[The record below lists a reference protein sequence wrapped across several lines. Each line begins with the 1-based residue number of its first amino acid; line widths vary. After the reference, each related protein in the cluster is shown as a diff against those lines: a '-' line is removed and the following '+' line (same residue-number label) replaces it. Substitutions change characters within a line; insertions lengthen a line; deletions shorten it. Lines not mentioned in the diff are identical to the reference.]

1 VEGELS
7 WFCGE
12 KMYYKPIAIS
22 VCLLALLISSCLKR
36 DSYQEDRSIQ
46 TQNPHFFV
54 PIPLTFSPCG
64 SPYLD
69 VEIDNQTFS
78 MKFDLG
84 LRGDLIIE
92 NTFIDQILSK
102 QFIRSKPMYG
112 FRGKEYQTNLYRI
125 PKITI
130 GAISFTQP
138 ILQENCEEARKDSVI
153 VQTGEDLSSPG
164 AGKIGWELFC
174 NIKVLVD
181 MKNSQVAFCDNLNTL
196 KKYGYSIDDF
206 VKIPLLTERGLVEFE
221 AKTINGS
228 LRCVLDTGT
237 TWNILNAEIEEGK
250 SIEQVIFEPSNIL
263 EYPSFAID
271 EKEFGPVAFHQIPIK
286 IPIQIEAILGMEF
299 FADHLIFLDFVEKAV
314 YFKKSKKL
322 HY

>member
-1 VEGELS
+1 
-7 WFCGE
+7 
-12 KMYYKPIAIS
+12 MYYKPIAIS

-130 GAISFTQP
+130 GAISF
-138 ILQENCEEARKDSVI
+138 
-153 VQTGEDLSSPG
+153 
-164 AGKIGWELFC
+164 
-174 NIKVLVD
+174 
-181 MKNSQVAFCDNLNTL
+181 
-196 KKYGYSIDDF
+196 
-206 VKIPLLTERGLVEFE
+206 
-221 AKTINGS
+221 
-228 LRCVLDTGT
+228 
-237 TWNILNAEIEEGK
+237 
-250 SIEQVIFEPSNIL
+250 
-263 EYPSFAID
+263 
-271 EKEFGPVAFHQIPIK
+271 
-286 IPIQIEAILGMEF
+286 
-299 FADHLIFLDFVEKAV
+299 
-314 YFKKSKKL
+314 
-322 HY
+322 